1 MERYGKA
8 LRGRMEKLT
17 ETVRGRSAS
26 LWARIKERIGE
37 MSPRRALA
45 VVVALSLWMGAGG
58 MAGSAALEAQIQPAG
73 EVFGEVHW
81 YEG

>member
-1 MERYGKA
+1 MERYGEA
-8 LRGRMEKLT
+8 LRSWMGKLT
-17 ETVRGRSAS
+17 ETVRGRLAS
-26 LWARIKERIGE
+26 LGAWIKEEKGRIT
-37 MSPRRALA
+37 PRRVLT

-81 YEG
+81 YEK

>member
-45 VVVALSLWMGAGG
+45 VVVALSLWMAVGG
-58 MAGSAALEAQIQPAG
+58 MDSSEVVMETEG

-81 YEG
+81 YGE

>member
-45 VVVALSLWMGAGG
+45 VVVALSLWMAVGG
-58 MAGSAALEAQIQPAG
+58 MDSSESVIEADG

>member
-45 VVVALSLWMGAGG
+45 VVVALSLWMGVGR
-58 MAGSAALEAQIQPAG
+58 MDSSESVIVVDG

>member
-37 MSPRRALA
+37 MSPRRTLA
-45 VVVALSLWMGAGG
+45 VVVALSLWMAVGG
-58 MAGSAALEAQIQPAG
+58 MDSSEVVMETEG

>member
-1 MERYGKA
+1 MERYGKS
-8 LRGRMEKLT
+8 LRERMEKLT

-37 MSPRRALA
+37 LSPRRALA
-45 VVVALSLWMGAGG
+45 VVVALSLWRGVGRMDSSESVIVAD
-58 MAGSAALEAQIQPAG
+58 G